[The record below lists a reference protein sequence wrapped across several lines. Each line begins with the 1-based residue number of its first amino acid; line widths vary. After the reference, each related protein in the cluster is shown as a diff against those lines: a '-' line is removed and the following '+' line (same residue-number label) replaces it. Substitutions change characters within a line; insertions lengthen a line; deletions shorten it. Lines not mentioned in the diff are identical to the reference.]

1 MRMSV
6 HIYIYIY
13 ICIYIYISIERLG
26 TSLRMSPCLRARLS
40 TCQPARAPA
49 HQHACV
55 SARMTGSKRAHQHDN
70 ASSGM
75 TVIRHTLRPEYL
87 THTYLTNFHL
97 PKCIE
102 QIHVYSPS
110 NSIAV

>member
-1 MRMSV
+1 MSM
-6 HIYIYIY
+6 YIY
-13 ICIYIYISIERLG
+13 IERLG
-26 TSLRMSPCLRARLS
+26 TSLRMAPCLRARLS
-40 TCQPARAPA
+40 TCQPARAPG
-49 HQHACV
+49 HLHACV
-55 SARMTGSKRAHQHDN
+55 SARMTCSKRAHQHDN

-97 PKCIE
+97 PKCID